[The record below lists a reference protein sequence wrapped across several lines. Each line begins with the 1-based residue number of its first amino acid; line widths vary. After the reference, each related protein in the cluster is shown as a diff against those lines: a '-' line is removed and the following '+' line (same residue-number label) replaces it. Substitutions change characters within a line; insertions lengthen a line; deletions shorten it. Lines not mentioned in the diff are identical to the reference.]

1 MSDKDGPVV
10 AGHFYQELF
19 KDFFSTGNQVD
30 SSQAAYALHNAV
42 KQLRAQGVSP
52 ARWATFIHIGA

>member
-1 MSDKDGPVV
+1 MSDKDGPIV

-19 KDFFSTGNQVD
+19 KDNPIDST
-30 SSQAAYALHNAV
+30 QAASALHKAV
-42 KQLRAQGVSP
+42 TRLRAQRVSL